1 MQEDYNNYFKS
12 FYYSSNREYNETAL
26 KQKIFNNTAEMKLV
40 QNDEERTFY
49 DNYYHKVKT
58 DISNFLKYL
67 FEDIEKSDLYHLYSS
82 STEKKYYIDF
92 DNFNIDNF
100 LYYKDIVKKAVRLDF
115 NKHKEIQYLK
125 IINNNNINDIE
136 TIAMA
141 IDNIESIFNYT
152 SLSILQFMEYY
163 HQRYDIELYFILMNL
178 ILKYL

>member
-1 MQEDYNNYFKS
+1 MI
-12 FYYSSNREYNETAL
+12 RA
-26 KQKIFNNTAEMKLV
+26 
-40 QNDEERTFY
+40 
-49 DNYYHKVKT
+49 
-58 DISNFLKYL
+58 
-67 FEDIEKSDLYHLYSS
+67 
-82 STEKKYYIDF
+82 
-92 DNFNIDNF
+92 
-100 LYYKDIVKKAVRLDF
+100 IVKKAVRLDF